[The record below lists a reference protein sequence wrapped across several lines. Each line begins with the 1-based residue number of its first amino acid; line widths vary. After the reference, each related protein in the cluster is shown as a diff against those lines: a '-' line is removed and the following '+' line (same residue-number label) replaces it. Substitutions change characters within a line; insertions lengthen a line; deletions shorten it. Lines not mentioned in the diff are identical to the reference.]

1 MSNVATSASRRCWR
15 ISRRTG
21 RFIARGNRK
30 TPGIILRLIQRK
42 HDLIRKPGVQEHCMR
57 KHLLALLSL
66 LFTIPATASIT
77 GVVINSDGQPIAG
90 AKISIF
96 APETIEA
103 HWLRLVSQNPTRS
116 ALATQTTDS
125 KGTFNF
131 ESPKDQKVV
140 DLTIEANGFAPDA
153 TRLLADDEAG
163 AIALIAA
170 PMQRGTITAEGK
182 PVSGATIIW
191 LGGNSDVLTK
201 TDADG
206 RYTVPDPSKWANRLI
221 IIHPDHAIVD
231 EARTFRTS
239 PNLNH

>member
-1 MSNVATSASRRCWR
+1 MHK
-15 ISRRTG
+15 
-21 RFIARGNRK
+21 RF
-30 TPGIILRLIQRK
+30 LS
-42 HDLIRKPGVQEHCMR
+42 
-57 KHLLALLSL
+57 LLSL
-66 LFTIPATASIT
+66 FIAIPAAASIS

-90 AKISIF
+90 GRVSIY

-103 HWLRLVSQNPTRS
+103 QRLRLVSQTPART

-153 TRLLADDEAG
+153 TRLFADDEAG